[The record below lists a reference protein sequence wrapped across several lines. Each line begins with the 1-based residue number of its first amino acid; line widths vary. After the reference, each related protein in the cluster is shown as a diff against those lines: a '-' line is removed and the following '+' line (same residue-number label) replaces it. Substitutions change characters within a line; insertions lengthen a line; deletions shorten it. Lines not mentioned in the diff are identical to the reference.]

1 MKERIEDDDGRSY
14 KIWHRVGGGGVI
26 FESLYSI

>member
-14 KIWHRVGGGGVI
+14 KIWHRVGGGVI